1 MEHAAQVK
9 RQSVW
14 WDSLE
19 KKISFARKFLITWNR
34 ASLELG
40 KYASPLPK
48 NSNPGGS
55 GFQRGFNVV
64 LRLHSFRNFPEK
76 NVHSNSKY
84 IKKWTNHLC
93 K

>member
-34 ASLELG
+34 ASLEHG
-40 KYASPLPK
+40 KYASPLP
-48 NSNPGGS
+48 
-55 GFQRGFNVV
+55 
-64 LRLHSFRNFPEK
+64 
-76 NVHSNSKY
+76 
-84 IKKWTNHLC
+84 
-93 K
+93 